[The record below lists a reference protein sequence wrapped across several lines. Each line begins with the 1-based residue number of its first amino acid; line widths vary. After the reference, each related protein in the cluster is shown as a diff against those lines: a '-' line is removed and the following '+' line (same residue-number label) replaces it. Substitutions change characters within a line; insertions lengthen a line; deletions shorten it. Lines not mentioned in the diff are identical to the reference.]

1 MSRQKR
7 KQELSAAVA
16 IYLALNIQVQDD
28 RGPDWMVAIPLLP
41 LNFWLWWGWQGRLVA
56 QRLHRSAIGSL
67 DRWGQGL
74 VSLYQ
79 NLVVTIIFLGIGC
92 KASLYGLGVTR

>member
-1 MSRQKR
+1 MPRQKR

-28 RGPDWMVAIPLLP
+28 RGPDWLVAIPLLP
-41 LNFWLWWGWQGRLVA
+41 LNFWLWWGWQAKATIKRLL
-56 QRLHRSAIGSL
+56 QGSAAL
-67 DRWGQGL
+67 LAHWGQGL
-74 VSLYQ
+74 VSFYQ